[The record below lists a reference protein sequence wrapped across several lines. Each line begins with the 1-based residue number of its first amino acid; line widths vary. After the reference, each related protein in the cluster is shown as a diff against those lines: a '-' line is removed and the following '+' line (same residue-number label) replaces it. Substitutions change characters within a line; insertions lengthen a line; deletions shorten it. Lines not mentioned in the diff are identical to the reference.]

1 MLFTRLS
8 SLNLCYFTYSGFLD
22 SWIEEFLDSSG
33 KSNLEFLM
41 SFSTDLII
49 LFEGFF
55 KYIFLKFFFC
65 ELLKKKQL
73 NCICYNIA
81 SIVHLFYTLASG
93 SEAGGM

>member
-22 SWIEEFLDSSG
+22 SWTEEFLDSSG

-55 KYIFLKFFFC
+55 
-65 ELLKKKQL
+65 
-73 NCICYNIA
+73 
-81 SIVHLFYTLASG
+81 
-93 SEAGGM
+93 